1 LKLATTNNAAG
12 EALSVKK
19 APHWTGTC
27 QINFLRHFHNSS
39 SFGTKALGRM
49 LRPTRVEHKMERL
62 CLSAKALEGSQMLP
76 EGSVT
81 RQIGML
87 KEGDQAAAQQL
98 WQRYFRR
105 LVYVARQRLHPS
117 VRRVADEEDVALRA
131 FTAFCQ
137 RAEQGRLP
145 QVRDRD
151 DLWRLLVT
159 LTVRMAVDEVRR
171 EHRQKRGG
179 REGSSQASSASLP
192 PRDANPDHYPA
203 PQPSPEFVAQV
214 AEECDRLLGA
224 LDDETLKS
232 IAVWKIEGYTNEEIA
247 ANLGVVLRTV
257 ERKVRTIRQR
267 LSGG

>member
-1 LKLATTNNAAG
+1 M
-12 EALSVKK
+12 LSD
-19 APHWTGTC
+19 
-27 QINFLRHFHNSS
+27 
-39 SFGTKALGRM
+39 
-49 LRPTRVEHKMERL
+49 
-62 CLSAKALEGSQMLP
+62 
-76 EGSVT
+76 GSVT
-81 RQIGML
+81 RHIDML
-87 KEGDQAAAQQL
+87 KAGDQAAAQHL

-117 VRRVADEEDVALRA
+117 VRRVTDEEDVALRA
-131 FTAFCQ
+131 FATFCE

-171 EHRQKRGG
+171 EGRQKRGG
-179 REGSSQASSASLP
+179 RPGNSDAYSASLP
-192 PRDANPDHYPA
+192 PPDANPDHYPD

-214 AEECDRLLGA
+214 AEECDRLLGG
-224 LDDETLKS
+224 LDDESLKS

-257 ERKVRTIRQR
+257 ERKVWAIRQR